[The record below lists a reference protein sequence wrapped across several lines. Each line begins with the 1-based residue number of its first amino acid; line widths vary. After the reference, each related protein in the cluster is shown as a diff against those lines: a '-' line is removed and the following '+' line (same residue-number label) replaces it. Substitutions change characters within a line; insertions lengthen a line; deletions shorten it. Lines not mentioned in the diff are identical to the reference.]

1 MKRTIVKVKANRFN
15 DFCMKLRNMFV
26 YDVTVKSAMT
36 RHRFY
41 DNITGKVV
49 AEYNEKNNYGVVYN
63 YNTHVA
69 V

>member
-1 MKRTIVKVKANRFN
+1 
-15 DFCMKLRNMFV
+15 MFV